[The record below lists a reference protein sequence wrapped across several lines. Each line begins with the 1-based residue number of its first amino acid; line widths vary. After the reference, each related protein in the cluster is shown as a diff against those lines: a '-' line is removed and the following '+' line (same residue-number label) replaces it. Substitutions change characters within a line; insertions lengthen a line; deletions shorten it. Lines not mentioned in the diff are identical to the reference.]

1 MAREKSLSEIDK
13 RIEELK
19 KQKEKVVSD
28 MAIGFAKKVIN
39 EQQISTKRELNA
51 WYERANGCL
60 KFAQHVL
67 DNQQI
72 STGDELN
79 EWYEKATEAIK
90 FYDDFQ
96 EQLEKSESDNVLV

>member
-1 MAREKSLSEIDK
+1 MVLLEIINPVYKGVDSLAREKSLSDIDK

-19 KQKEKVVSD
+19 KQKEKVVTD

-51 WYERANGCL
+51 WYE
-60 KFAQHVL
+60 
-67 DNQQI
+67 
-72 STGDELN
+72 
-79 EWYEKATEAIK
+79 KATEAIK

-96 EQLEKSESDNVLV
+96 EQSEKSESDNVLV